1 MSIIRRPW
9 VAASGGGGQPRC
21 SPRLGRCAKQG
32 RGSAALAGAS
42 SPAQR
47 VGPGSVPDVA
57 GLPPRTASSA
67 AAAGSAAAGSAA
79 GTAAGSA
86 TGSTAGSAA

>member
-57 GLPPRTASSA
+57 GLPPRTASLRGGGGL
-67 AAAGSAAAGSAA
+67 GSSRLG
-79 GTAAGSA
+79 GGH
-86 TGSTAGSAA
+86 G